1 MSSELF
7 DVLDVSPV
15 SASVGEVLPALN
27 SGMIRLVFS
36 PPTAVIAMQ
45 WHDKLSFRLSRE
57 IIPTMGVLLVD
68 LERWNTLPRKT
79 QKKVEQIV
87 KLEIARLNKAVLKTN
102 DKAIEVLENRGME
115 TIQVNDEL
123 AQIVVDASEQVA
135 QRLADKAFS
144 KSFLERILKAAAD
157 YREKNDGK

>member
-1 MSSELF
+1 
-7 DVLDVSPV
+7 
-15 SASVGEVLPALN
+15 
-27 SGMIRLVFS
+27 MIRLVFS

-68 LERWNTLPRKT
+68 LERWNTLPRNT
-79 QKKVEQIV
+79 RKKVRQIV
-87 KLEIARLNKAVLKTN
+87 DLEIARLNKAVLKTN
-102 DKAIEVLENRGME
+102 DKAIEVLERRGME

-157 YREKNDGK
+157 YREKNAGK